1 MPVGLHSKKI
11 NVESYEDLRD
21 SISSSGVFDM
31 TDCAVEIGCP
41 EDSDVSEVQK
51 MVHLIESMV
60 HVTDI
65 QISSTHENFE
75 NNYYTIK
82 MTETPNNPKT
92 RFIRGRG
99 EK

>member
-1 MPVGLHSKKI
+1 MTVGLHSKKI
-11 NVESYEDLRD
+11 SVESYEDLRD
-21 SISSSGVFDM
+21 GISSSGVFDM
-31 TDCAVEIGCP
+31 TDCAVEISCP

-51 MVHLIESMV
+51 MVQLIESMV
-60 HVTDI
+60 HVTDVK
-65 QISSTHENFE
+65 ISSTHEDFQ

-92 RFIRGRG
+92 RFVRGKG